1 MISMKIEILFHGK
14 LNSNLFYKLLMNSA
28 QFYSENLEQLCDTI
42 WSYTGKC
49 SPIIDKFE
57 MYNIIKGSL
66 FYDETLKITIAR
78 CNPGGVDD
86 NIRISIRGH
95 QYHFLL
101 TNISSRFVWTTHLL
115 KEYEYTR

>member
-1 MISMKIEILFHGK
+1 MKIEILFHGE
-14 LNSNLFYKLLMNSA
+14 LNANLFYKMLMNSA
-28 QFYSENLEQLCDTI
+28 QFYSENLEQLCNYFLWGHVKESSDNI
-42 WSYTGKC
+42 C
-49 SPIIDKFE
+49 NKFE

-78 CNPGGVDD
+78 CNPGEANDSV
-86 NIRISIRGH
+86 RIAIRGH

-115 KEYEYTR
+115 KEYEHTR

>member
-1 MISMKIEILFHGK
+1 MKIEILFHGE
-14 LNSNLFYKLLMNSA
+14 LNSNFFYKLLMNSA
-28 QFYSENLEQLCDTI
+28 QFYSEDLEQLCDMI
-42 WSYTGKC
+42 WSYMEKC
-49 SPIIDKFE
+49 SPIIGNKFE

-78 CNPGGVDD
+78 CNSGGVDD
-86 NIRISIRGH
+86 SIRISVRGH

-101 TNISSRFVWTTHLL
+101 TDISSRFVWTTHLL